1 MDFGRIRLTESLA
14 LDSPLA
20 LEGLCDVFRVLFGL
34 PEFEYDCEN
43 ETEWGLMEQ
52 EGIEYNVSRPYE
64 RGTLEEWD
72 GSVPVGCNFGI
83 TLMVSQ
89 ECPPGRDAAW
99 GSAEF
104 APRIGQALADR
115 LGTRVY
121 HHRSSSAGESVVRKV
136 VFHPRYKAGRSKR
149 YT

>member
-1 MDFGRIRLTESLA
+1 MDFGRIRLMESLA
-14 LDSPLA
+14 LDCPLS
-20 LEGLCDVFRVLFGL
+20 LEEFCDVFRGLSSL

-43 ETEWGLMEQ
+43 ETEWGLVEQ

-89 ECPPGRDAAW
+89 DCPPGRDAAW
-99 GSAEF
+99 GSAEL
-104 APRIGQALADR
+104 APRIGQALADK
-115 LGTRVY
+115 LGIRVY
-121 HHRSSSAGESVVRKV
+121 HHRSSSAGESGGRKV
-136 VFHPRYKAGRSKR
+136 VFHPRSRPGRTR
-149 YT
+149 RFP